1 MRRPSAFVEH
11 LEDLLAPLG
20 PVVSRRMFGGW
31 GFYLGDLFFALA
43 DEERLWLKVD
53 GETREAFLAAGS
65 EPFVY
70 ERAASPSRSGRREVS
85 LSYYAAPDAALET
98 PEDMLPWARRA
109 IEAARRA
116 RLTRRSRPPARRARP
131 KAPGSGRTR
140 RSTGRTAR
148 PPGRRRRRR

>member
-1 MRRPSAFVEH
+1 MRRPGGFVEH

-31 GFYLGDLFFALA
+31 GFYLGGLFFAIA

-70 ERAASPSRSGRREVS
+70 ERAASPTRSARREVS
-85 LSYYAAPDAALET
+85 LSYYTAPDAALET
-98 PEDMLPWARRA
+98 PEDMLPWATRA

-116 RLTRRSRPPARRARP
+116 RERKQGPRA
-131 KAPGSGRTR
+131 KGAPRGSGRTT
-140 RSTGRTAR
+140 RSTG
-148 PPGRRRRRR
+148 GRRAPRGSPRRRSR

>member
-1 MRRPSAFVEH
+1 MRRPGGFVEH

-31 GFYLGDLFFALA
+31 GFYLGDLFFAIA

-53 GETREAFLAAGS
+53 DETREAFLAAGS

-70 ERAASPSRSGRREVS
+70 ERAASPTRSGRHEVS
-85 LSYYAAPDAALET
+85 LSYYAAPDAALEA

-116 RLTRRSRPPARRARP
+116 RERKPGPRAKGGSRGSGRSTRSTGARQPPRGAPRRRSR
-131 KAPGSGRTR
+131 
-140 RSTGRTAR
+140 
-148 PPGRRRRRR
+148 

>member
-1 MRRPSAFVEH
+1 MARTTGFVEH

-43 DEERLWLKVD
+43 DGERLWLKVD

-70 ERAASPSRSGRREVS
+70 ERAASPTRSGRREVS
-85 LSYYAAPDAALET
+85 LSYYAVPDAALET

-116 RLTRRSRPPARRARP
+116 RERKAGPRAQG
-131 KAPGSGRTR
+131 APRGSGRTT
-140 RSTGRTAR
+140 RSTG
-148 PPGRRRRRR
+148 GRRTPRGGSPRRSR